1 MRNPQVILDI
11 LTKKTIVDG
20 YKHERIYRLLY
31 NVDLYLVSYEKLKSK
46 EGNMT
51 KGADNKTID
60 GFNIELIEKII
71 EELKNES
78 YSPTPVRRKYIDKK
92 NGKKR
97 PLGIP
102 SFKDKLVQEVVR
114 MILESIYEPIFKDN
128 SHGFRPNKSCHT
140 AFADIQNHFSGT
152 TWWIEGD
159 IEGFFDNIDHST
171 LTNLLRKKIKDE
183 KFIRLIYK
191 FLNAGYLEDWIYHR
205 TYSGT
210 PQGGIISPI
219 LANIYLHEFDEFII
233 ELKNEFDKGK
243 ERKINSEWNKLNKK
257 IYRRRIKF
265 KDENTTS
272 EAREV
277 LRLELKQLELQR
289 SKTASRNPMDETF
302 RRLKYI
308 RYADDWLIG
317 VIGSKEDAII
327 LKDKISQYLLNQL
340 KLKLSAE
347 KTLIT
352 HNSKLVRFLGYN
364 IGIHEGYRKTGKDGN
379 IKVSTAGNVTFYLP
393 HDCMR
398 DFMLKNKFIKINDD
412 GSWKAIHKP
421 TLVNLE
427 DIEIISYYNSAIRGF
442 YNYYKYANNVCN
454 FADARYLIRLSWGR
468 TMANK
473 YKSSVNKIFS
483 KHKQNGVIGV
493 YYETKKGTKF
503 RPFHNDP
510 VEKVRLT
517 KFINAENDNQPNL
530 SLYLSRTSISRR
542 LLANQCE
549 FCGKTHCKL
558 EVHHVR
564 KLKDLVGKQLWER
577 LMIERHRKQL
587 VLCKECHV
595 KLHNGT
601 L

>member
-11 LTKKTIVDG
+11 LTKKTVVDG

-31 NVDLYLVSYEKLKSK
+31 NVDLYLVGYEKLKSK

-51 KGADNKTID
+51 EGADNKTVD
-60 GFNIELIEKII
+60 GFNIELIDKII
-71 EELKNES
+71 NELKNES

-102 SFKDKLVQEVVR
+102 SFRDKLLQEVIR

-171 LTNLLRKKIKDE
+171 LINLLRKKIHDE

-219 LANIYLHEFDEFII
+219 LANIYLHEFDEFVI
-233 ELKNEFDKGK
+233 ELKNKFDKGK
-243 ERKINSEWNKLNKK
+243 ERKVNSEWNKLNKK

-265 KDENTTS
+265 KDEKTTS
-272 EAREV
+272 EMREN
-277 LRLELKQLELQR
+277 LRIELKQLELQR
-289 SKTASRNPMDETF
+289 SKTPSRNPMDENF

-317 VIGSKEDAII
+317 IIGSKEDATN
-327 LKDKISQYLLNQL
+327 LKSAISEYLQNEL
-340 KLKLSAE
+340 KLKLSSE

-352 HNSKLVRFLGYN
+352 HNSKLVRFLGYD
-364 IGIHEGYRKTGKDGN
+364 IGINEGFRKTGNDGN
-379 IKVSTAGNVTFYLP
+379 IKVSGAGNVIFYLP

-398 DFMLKNKFIKINDD
+398 DFMLKNRFIKVKAD
-412 GSWKAIHKP
+412 GNWKAIHQP
-421 TLVNLE
+421 ILINLD

-442 YNYYKYANNVCN
+442 YNYYKYANNVYK
-454 FADARYLIRLSWGR
+454 FSDARYLVRLSWGR

-473 YKSSVNKIFS
+473 YKSSVKKVFS
-483 KHKQNGVIGV
+483 KYKQNGVIGV
-493 YYETKKGTKF
+493 YYETKQGEKF
-503 RPFHNDP
+503 RPFHNDSI
-510 VEKVRLT
+510 EKVKLT
-517 KFINAENDNQPNL
+517 KFICAESDNEPNL
-530 SLYLSRTSISRR
+530 TRYLSRTSITSR
-542 LLANQCE
+542 LLANECE
-549 FCGKTHCKL
+549 YCGEKETEF

-564 KLKDLVGKQLWER
+564 KLKDLKGKQKWEK
-577 LMIERHRKQL
+577 LMISRNRKQI
-587 VLCKECHV
+587 VLCKSCHI
-595 KLHNGT
+595 KLHKGI